1 MTIFFAL
8 EEVLEYRHRSR
19 SSHFRDIENGLC
31 TKPIYVG
38 PRSVAWLR
46 TELETLR
53 AAVIA
58 GISQDE
64 IKLLVAEIHEDR
76 QRFFKNEMGESHD

>member
-1 MTIFFAL
+1 MTIFL
-8 EEVLEYRHRSR
+8 DLNEVLEYRHRSR

-31 TKPIYVG
+31 TPPINVG

-58 GISQDE
+58 GKSQDE
-64 IKLLVAEIHEDR
+64 IKQIVLELQDLR
-76 QRFFKNEMGESHD
+76 QKNVLERAGVGL

>member
-8 EEVLEYRHRSR
+8 QEVLEYRHRSR

-31 TKPIYVG
+31 TTPINVG
-38 PRSVAWLR
+38 PRSVAWLH

-58 GISQDE
+58 GKSQDE
-64 IKLLVAEIHEDR
+64 IKQIVRELQDLR
-76 QRFFKNEMGESHD
+76 QQNVLERTGVGL